1 VKLGVRKYRG
11 GLFKTAYWVDQFRLY
26 IALQKMKLEDQRL
39 KESYL
44 GIEAGEEGT
53 NWNSDDGRISI
64 FEDIKNALKNFEKD
78 ILPKTKN
85 WQIAYQ
91 WVKSL
96 GDMIMCDSILV
107 DQRV

>member
-1 VKLGVRKYRG
+1 
-11 GLFKTAYWVDQFRLY
+11 
-26 IALQKMKLEDQRL
+26 MKLEDQRL
-39 KESYL
+39 KETYL
-44 GIEAGEEGT
+44 GVRAGEEDG
-53 NWNSDDGRISI
+53 NWNSDDGKVGL
-64 FEDIKNALKNFEKD
+64 FEDIKSALKKFEKD

-107 DQRV
+107 DQKV